1 MLSVND
7 SRGLVLVVEDEPA
20 IAESLGMFLR
30 REGFGVQ
37 IESDG
42 LAALAAIRKVHPVA
56 VLLDVGLPS
65 MNGIEVCKELRA
77 GGDWTPVIFLTARDD
92 EIDKI
97 LGLEIGADDY
107 IVKNATKHQVMARLK
122 AVLRRSSGMPLGS
135 GELTIGGITVNPETR
150 VVTLNGN
157 AISLTATEFDLLAFL
172 MSKPGRVF
180 SRDELIS
187 HVWGYASMGTRTVDV
202 HVAQLRAK
210 FGDADPIRTVR
221 GVGYAVDKA

>member
-1 MLSVND
+1 MLSVNE

-37 IESDG
+37 IENDG
-42 LAALAAIRKVHPVA
+42 LLALAAIRKVHPVA
-56 VLLDVGLPS
+56 VLLDIGLPS
-65 MNGIEVCKELRA
+65 MDGIALCKELRA
-77 GGDWTPVIFLTARDD
+77 GGDWTPIIFLTARDD

-122 AVLRRSSGMPLGS
+122 AVLRRSSGMPLGT
-135 GELTIGGITVNPETR
+135 GALTIGDITVNPETR
-150 VVTLNGN
+150 VATVNETPV
-157 AISLTATEFDLLAFL
+157 ALTATEFDLLAFL

-210 FGDADPIRTVR
+210 FGQADPIRTVR

>member
-1 MLSVND
+1 MND

-56 VLLDVGLPS
+56 VLLDIGLPS

>member
-1 MLSVND
+1 MND